1 MQHSTHLDPDAVHR
15 AAERLRQARSVLV
28 LTGAGMSA
36 ESGIPTFREAQTG
49 LWQRYDPSELATPEA
64 FERDPGLVWRWY
76 AWRRSL
82 VLAAEPNAG
91 HLAHAGLESTARDFA
106 LVTQNVDG
114 LHQRAGSTS
123 VVEYHGNLMRTICSR
138 DGREIDL
145 PDPADEALPRCPECG
160 APGRPGVV
168 WFGELIPAHALKR
181 ASQAAT
187 DCDVFLSVGTSSL
200 VYPAA
205 GIAETAL
212 RSGAFVIE
220 VNPGRTPLTPLADA
234 TLCAP
239 SGTAVP
245 ALLAALRQ
253 AA

>member
-1 MQHSTHLDPDAVHR
+1 MQQPTHLDADALHR
-15 AAERLRQARSVLV
+15 AAARLRRAGSVLV
-28 LTGAGMSA
+28 LTGAGISA

-49 LWQRYDPSELATPEA
+49 LWQRYDPSELATPDA
-64 FERDPGLVWRWY
+64 FERDPDLVWRWY

-82 VLAAEPNAG
+82 VLGAEPNAG
-91 HLAHAGLESTARDFA
+91 HRALAELESTARRFT

-114 LHQRAGSTS
+114 LHQRAGSRH

-138 DGREIDL
+138 DRSEIELARPFDT
-145 PDPADEALPRCPECG
+145 ALPRCPACG
-160 APGRPGVV
+160 AAGRPAVV
-168 WFGELIPAHALKR
+168 WFGEMIPGDALHA

-187 DCDVFLSVGTSSL
+187 ACDVLLSVGTSSL

-220 VNPGRTPLTPLADA
+220 VNPGRTPLTHLADA
-234 TLCAP
+234 ALCAP
-239 SGTAVP
+239 AGIALAVK
-245 ALLAALRQ
+245 Q